1 MTTLPSVKQLLT
13 FLSIWLELSSTLPSG
28 EFGFTLA
35 LGDPPACKFLLRS
48 TTQSSSNTAKQ
59 KKRRSSMKS
68 FH

>member
-1 MTTLPSVKQLLT
+1 
-13 FLSIWLELSSTLPSG
+13 LPSG